1 MIKGFAKYFILF
13 VCACC
18 GAIAI
23 YYYTVPESDRTPIG
37 IEINS

>member
-1 MIKGFAKYFILF
+1 MIKGIIKYCILF
-13 VCACC
+13 VIACI

-37 IEINS
+37 IEVS